1 MYLHIYGLLIGIG
14 DLQ

>member
-1 MYLHIYGLLIGIG
+1 MYVSDLIGIG